1 MQSLFPRKRKF
12 ANQITLEDSE
22 ENMISDDTLVSE
34 QLNNFFF
41 KNATKTVNINENW
54 YIVDSSSSITDP
66 VDKAVKKHKN
76 NSTILLI
83 KQKLENMGHF
93 SFKEVSISE
102 IEKEFREPNSYKVAT
117 FGNILT
123 KILKQSC
130 KSCSDTL

>member
-12 ANQITLEDSE
+12 VNQTTLEDSE

-41 KNATKTVNINENW
+41 KNATKTVNINEHW

-66 VDKAVKKHKN
+66 VDKAVKTHKN

-102 IEKEFREPNSYKVAT
+102 IEKEFREPMCST
-117 FGNILT
+117 RS
-123 KILKQSC
+123 LK
-130 KSCSDTL
+130 KL